1 MYNMKKHIAI
11 TSVVIIVIAWGFS
24 QFSSVQYGNGNV
36 HVADFITIGTVFSGF
51 LFSVLGI
58 LLSLTNTTIVKRLNG
73 TPFVYNQCMYIAED
87 ILYFMISVILNLV
100 LLVFPFNEG
109 HRLRTVILVAGME
122 EMLLGVGYFMYVL
135 YWMLILVRTVLEV
148 DIEKGQ
154 KIVDNYERAVKE
166 MEKRTR
172 GANDGEFFDL

>member
-1 MYNMKKHIAI
+1 MKKHIAI
-11 TSVVIIVIAWGFS
+11 TSSSIIVIAWA
-24 QFSSVQYGNGNV
+24 SSWFISIKYGDCNS
-36 HVADFITIGTVFSGF
+36 HIADFITIGTVFSGF

-58 LLSLTNTTIVKRLNG
+58 LLSLTNTTIIRRLNG

-109 HRLRTVILVAGME
+109 HRLRTVILIAGME

-135 YWMLILVRTVLEV
+135 YWMLILIRKVLEV
-148 DIEKGQ
+148 DIKKGQ
-154 KIVDNYERAVKE
+154 KIVDNYKRAVEE
-166 MEKRTR
+166 MEKGTR
-172 GANDGEFFDL
+172 GGTNGEFLDL